1 MRSTR
6 RLGSVRFAWRR
17 SLTLAVA
24 LGVALMSAAQVQ
36 SQTQTQPPATNELL
50 SGVVRVRTFIN
61 PDARTT
67 ENLGH
72 ERVGSGIVIDGNGLV
87 LTIGYLMVEA
97 YAAEIR
103 TNDGRSVPANV
114 IGYDHETGFGLL
126 QAISPLKVR
135 PMAIG
140 KSAEVRERDQVLAAS
155 FGGRGGLAPALIV
168 AKREFAGT
176 WEYLLDEAL
185 FTAPAHSDWS
195 GAALI
200 NRDGKLVGVGS
211 LIVNDATGKGSGPG
225 NMYVPIDLLPPI
237 LGELMSDGRVGGQAK
252 PWLGMNAGE
261 VGGNLVVGRVTPG
274 SPAEKAGLRRG
285 DLIVGV
291 NGAVPKGLADF
302 YRKIWAQGAAGVTVP
317 LDVQQGSEKKRIDVR
332 SMNRMD
338 HLKLKSTF

>member
-1 MRSTR
+1 MPSTR
-6 RLGSVRFAWRR
+6 RLGSVRFAWPR
-17 SLTLAVA
+17 SLTLAAA
-24 LGVALMSAAQVQ
+24 LGLALMSAVQVR
-36 SQTQTQPPATNELL
+36 SQTQAETPALDELL
-50 SGVVRVRTFIN
+50 SGVVRIKTFIN

-72 ERVGSGIVIDGNGLV
+72 ERVGSGIVIDGSGLV

-97 YAAEIR
+97 HAAEIR

-135 PMAIG
+135 PMAFG
-140 KSAEVRERDQVLAAS
+140 KSAEVRERDPVLAAS

-168 AKREFAGT
+168 AKREFAGN

-200 NRDGKLVGVGS
+200 NREGKLVGVGS

-261 VGGNLVVGRVTPG
+261 LGGNLLVGRVTPG
-274 SPAEKAGLRRG
+274 GPAEKAGLKRG
-285 DLIVGV
+285 DLILGV
-291 NGAVPKGLADF
+291 NGVEPKGLADL
-302 YRKIWAQGAAGVTVP
+302 YRKIWAQGAAGVAVP
-317 LDVQQGSEKKRIDVR
+317 LDVQQGNEKKRIDIR